1 MTELGRRVLIGL
13 AVLAVVLVLYVA
25 LPFAEALVM
34 AAVLAS
40 VFSPWYEGL
49 ARRLKGQRAIAAA
62 LVVTAVVFALV
73 LPFSAIVL
81 AIAQQADD
89 AFRPIRT
96 TFQAEGL
103 NGVLDGLPQPL
114 PEIARQA
121 IDYLPRG
128 EQQVEE
134 LLRSLTAR
142 VLGSAGYLF
151 LATGSIVFQ
160 LSMMLVAFFFLLA
173 DGPSLVA
180 WINKVSPLTDEQ
192 MGDLLGDF
200 RAVSVAV
207 LAGSVGTALA
217 QTLVALVGYW
227 LAGAPHALLLAAATF
242 VGAFIPVVGAGTV
255 CVSAAALLFFS
266 GHSSAALFLA
276 VWGLGVV
283 SMIDNL
289 VKPYLMRGQMEV
301 NTGVILFA
309 LLGGV
314 ATFGPIGLVVG
325 PLAISFLL
333 AVIRMCQKELR
344 SVVVPE
350 PEPKAPAD

>member
-13 AVLAVVLVLYVA
+13 AVLAVGLVVYVA
-25 LPFAEALVM
+25 LPFAEALLM

-40 VFSPWYEGL
+40 AFSPWYEGL
-49 ARRLKGQRAIAAA
+49 ARRLKNQRAMAAV

-73 LPFSAIVL
+73 LPL
-81 AIAQQADD
+81 AGVALAVAQQADD

-103 NGVLDGLPQPL
+103 NGVLDDLPAPL
-114 PEIARQA
+114 PKLARQA

-134 LLRSLTAR
+134 LLRSLTGK

-180 WINKVSPLTDEQ
+180 WIKKVSPLTGDQ
-192 MGDLLGDF
+192 MGDLLRDF
-200 RAVSVAV
+200 RDVSVAV
-207 LAGSVGTALA
+207 LVGSVGTALA
-217 QTLVALVGYW
+217 QTLVALLGYW
-227 LAGAPHALLLAAATF
+227 MAGAPHALLLAAATF

-255 CVSAAALLFFS
+255 SVLAAALLFFS
-266 GHSSAALFLA
+266 GKSGAALFLA
-276 VWGLGVV
+276 IWGLGVV

-289 VKPYLMRGQMEV
+289 VKPYLVRGRMEV

-314 ATFGPIGLVVG
+314 ATFGPIGLVAG
-325 PLAISFLL
+325 PLAVSFLL
-333 AVIRMCQKELR
+333 AVIRMCQKELQ
-344 SVVVPE
+344 SVVIPKPDTPE
-350 PEPKAPAD
+350 AAD